1 MGAKV
6 QSNKRLRDIITV
18 LEGIQRVA
26 YVASKQVSVVMPIRN
41 HLNFYLINLRPY
53 VIRYISM

>member
-1 MGAKV
+1 MSAKV

-26 YVASKQVSVVMPIRN
+26 YVASKQVSLIILIRS
-41 HLNFYLINLRPY
+41 HFHVYF
-53 VIRYISM
+53 VIRYIDM

>member
-1 MGAKV
+1 MSAKV
-6 QSNKRLRDIITV
+6 QSNKRLRDVITV

-26 YVASKQVSVVMPIRN
+26 YVASKQVSVVILIQN
-41 HLNFYLINLRPY
+41 HLHFCFISRPY